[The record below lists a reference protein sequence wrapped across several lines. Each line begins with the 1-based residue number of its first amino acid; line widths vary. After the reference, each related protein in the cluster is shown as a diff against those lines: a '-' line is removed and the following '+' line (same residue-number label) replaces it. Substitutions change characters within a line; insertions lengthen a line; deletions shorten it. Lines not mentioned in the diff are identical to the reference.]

1 MTDILGDTSE
11 DEYLRTVAAEALGW
25 YFASTEKAQIV
36 NKLEE
41 IQKKGISSEKVNKE
55 VTKTLKR
62 LN

>member
-1 MTDILGDTSE
+1 MTDILGDSSE
-11 DEYLRTVAAEALGW
+11 DEYLRTVAAEVLGW
-25 YFASTEKAQIV
+25 YFASTQKAQIV